1 MNESPQTE
9 DINLRRISASSF
21 EESMQYADDSDV
33 KSRVSKYLSEH
44 APLNNEERT
53 QLANILRQ
61 IISKDY
67 MTTLS
72 IIAECEP
79 RVIAIVEKPSDIVPP
94 AENNTQLT
102 TNRSDLVKEAEDL
115 IGKLKDSNYEDTE
128 QVLNEA
134 IAYNAVAHRKLNRDL
149 LNGDISTAEHLAEV
163 AAIDKLTTSLTKKMG
178 LVRLLRQQQDVSL
191 QLVELQT
198 DKERK
203 LDVL

>member
-1 MNESPQTE
+1 
-9 DINLRRISASSF
+9 
-21 EESMQYADDSDV
+21 MQYVDDSNI
-33 KSRVSKYLSEH
+33 KSKLTEYLSGH
-44 APLNNEERT
+44 AALNNDERNE
-53 QLANILRQ
+53 LAEILRQ

-67 MTTLS
+67 MSTLA

-79 RVIAIVEKPSDIVPP
+79 RVAVIVEPPNESPPPSADK
-94 AENNTQLT
+94 QLST
-102 TNRSDLVKEAEDL
+102 SNRSELVEEAESL
-115 IGKLKDSNYEDTE
+115 IDKLRDSDYGDTE

-149 LNGDISTAEHLAEV
+149 LSGNISTAEHLAEV

-178 LVRLLRQQQDVSL
+178 LVKLLRQQQDVSL